1 MKNIF
6 PSFLYRVQN
15 KNRHHNANKHYFF
28 IHTSKDQ
35 KMLFTETAIRQA
47 LARAHEQPED
57 CPFGKLVDVK
67 KISEERDEFLK
78 EGAKMAAQNS
88 LLSNSLGKFKTGFFL
103 AITALPIATFLLG
116 LYFDKIVS
124 FFGK

>member
-28 IHTSKDQ
+28 IHTNKGQ

-47 LARAHEQPED
+47 LGRADEQPED
-57 CPFGKLVDVK
+57 CIHGSPIDVK
-67 KISEERDEFLK
+67 KAIQERDEFLQ
-78 EGAKMAAQNS
+78 EGAKVAAQNHM
-88 LLSNSLGKFKTGFFL
+88 LHNSLSKFKVGFFL
-103 AITALPIATFLLG
+103 AITALPIGTFLLG
-116 LYFDKIVS
+116 MYFDKFVD